1 MSKKISKNMEV
12 AMKKINVEKFY
23 TLEEAV
29 KLAKE
34 VSFEKFDA
42 TLDLAFKLNLDV
54 RQADQQLRGALS
66 LPNGTGK
73 SVKVLA
79 ATEDAEQQKAAKDAR
94 AEFVVG
100 AQELNEILQKGK
112 FDFDI
117 IVTDPKMMPT
127 LGKHGKTLG
136 PKGLMPNPKT
146 GTVTPQVGKAVE
158 EIKKGKANYRTD
170 KNGIVHT
177 IIGKKSMDDA
187 KLIENAK
194 LIIETISKL
203 KPTAVK
209 GTYMQTLTLATTMG
223 PAIKIKLD
231 K

>member
-1 MSKKISKNMEV
+1 MAKISKNLK
-12 AMKKINVEKFY
+12 AAQAKIDAEKFY
-23 TLEEAV
+23 TIDEAI
-29 KLAKE
+29 KLAKDA
-34 VSFEKFDA
+34 SFEKFDA

-66 LPNGTGK
+66 LPHGTGK
-73 SVKVLA
+73 TVRVLA
-79 ATEDAEQQKAAKDAR
+79 ATEDAEQQKAAKAAG

-100 AQELNEILQKGK
+100 AADLNEILVSGK

-127 LGKHGKTLG
+127 LGKHGKALG

-146 GTVTPQVGKAVE
+146 GTVTPMVGKAVE

-177 IIGKKSMDDA
+177 IIGKKSMDEA
-187 KLIENAK
+187 KLLENAK
-194 LIIETISKL
+194 LIIETITKL

-209 GTYMQTLTLATTMG
+209 GAYMQTLTLATTMG